1 MLRLS
6 LWDSSSKVRLGDL
19 PAQSDSC
26 VTALDMD
33 EGVVAGSF
41 RD

>member
-1 MLRLS
+1 MLRLG

-33 EGVVAGSF
+33 GVVAGSF